1 MSTNDRFPRLE
12 ALFHQ
17 LDALD
22 PGARSALLERI
33 RAEDV
38 VLHSEVTALLEPWP
52 QTTHDEEQ
60 LDRMA
65 SAGGLAAILGRR
77 AMPQWIGPYRILG
90 ILGQGGMGQVFEAEQ
105 LEPVRR
111 RVALKL
117 ATGVWLSDAARARFQ
132 AERQA
137 LAVLDHPNIAK
148 VFDTGDTDQG
158 QPWFAMELVDGVSIT
173 RWAAEHELSVRQ
185 RIELLLP
192 VCDAVQHA
200 HQKGLIHRDLKPAN
214 LLVSDNG
221 GLAHPRVIDFGVAKT
236 LTRPDDDPD
245 FTTRAGDV
253 LGTPEYMSP
262 EQATLG
268 EVDIDTRTDVY
279 ALGQVLY
286 ELLTARLPIDADTL
300 RGASFGELCRYIREQ
315 PVVAPSQLEALDGPM
330 STSTWRQQLRG
341 DLDQVVLKALAKDRD
356 QRYASATEF
365 ADDLRRF
372 LDDQPVLAMPP
383 RLGYRLRKFVRRNRV
398 LVAAAS
404 LAVVALLGATLLAS
418 IGLIQARESE
428 RKALASTATAERE
441 RRAAEATTE
450 FVVDLFRAANPMNGS
465 GLEVTAGDLLRHGE
479 ERIDDLS
486 GQLGIQAELLAAL
499 GGAYYG
505 LGEAVRAETLL
516 RRALAL
522 RSEGVAADPHKRAA
536 VGSRLA
542 DLLRESSQYAE
553 AEPLYRMG
561 LKTLAELGK
570 LDSGDEIVLLTGL
583 GVTLVRT
590 AKLEEAEE
598 VFRRALSLVE
608 QLPEQASGDDPVRRS
623 HRINTLGN
631 LVGLYAAQGRN
642 AEAAAMT
649 RDLLALLESVLPE
662 GHPNIAI
669 LQTNLS
675 VLLAADGELGLALDH
690 ALHSVELS
698 RDSLGPDHPRTATH
712 LFHLG
717 TMQWRVGRFE
727 AAAASLEEAVSIY
740 GGVYGEGHHDL
751 IRPLL
756 RLAQVRLQQANP
768 TLALALGEQAMALLE
783 RQDQSA
789 LAFDVTLVWID
800 LARLQLDVGNTE
812 AALRLASRATEQTGS
827 GVEVA
832 RARALMLQ
840 ALMDAQAGHI
850 DKARAQLSEAEAL
863 AGCTGSRCVLD
874 HPVNGTIRAEVL
886 AGLGDLRAAAPR
898 TEEAIAGPGWVA
910 WMLDLDPLKPLR
922 ERPEWPEIEAQL
934 KSRLQPDEPMNH
946 ASPR

>member
-1 MSTNDRFPRLE
+1 VRDLSSSDRFRRLE

-17 LDALD
+17 LDALE
-22 PGARSALLERI
+22 PSARAARLERI

-38 VLHSEVTALLEPWP
+38 LLHSEVTALLEPSP

-60 LDRMA
+60 LDRMS
-65 SAGGLAAILGRR
+65 SAGGLAASLGRR
-77 AMPQWIGPYRILG
+77 GMPESIGPYRILG
-90 ILGQGGMGQVFEAEQ
+90 LLGEGGMGQVFEAEQ
-105 LEPVRR
+105 QEPVRR

-148 VFDTGDTDQG
+148 VFDTGDTDDG

-173 RWAAEHELSVRQ
+173 CWAVAHDLSVRQ
-185 RIELLLP
+185 RIELMLP

-221 GLAHPRVIDFGVAKT
+221 GLGHPRVIDFGVAKT
-236 LTRPDDDPD
+236 MTRPDDDPD
-245 FTTRAGDV
+245 FATRAGDV

-286 ELLTARLPIDADTL
+286 ELLTGRLPIDADTL

-315 PVVAPSQLEALDGPM
+315 PVIAPSQLPAVDGPM
-330 STSTWRQQLRG
+330 SASAWRQQLRG
-341 DLDQVVLKALAKDRD
+341 DLDRVVLKALAKDRD
-356 QRYASATEF
+356 QRYASVTAF

-383 RLGYRLRKFVRRNRV
+383 RVGYRLRKFVRRNRV
-398 LVAAAS
+398 LVVAAG
-404 LAVVALLGATLLAS
+404 LVVVALLGATVLAS
-418 IGLIQARESE
+418 LGLMEARESE
-428 RKALASTATAERE
+428 RRALASAATAERE
-441 RRAAEATTE
+441 RLAAEATTE
-450 FVVDLFRAANPMNGS
+450 FVVNLFRAANPMNES
-465 GLEVTAGDLLRHGE
+465 GPEVTAGDLLRQGE

-486 GQLGIQAELLAAL
+486 GQPGIQAELLAAL

-505 LGEAVRAETLL
+505 LDEAERAETML

-522 RSEGVAADPHKRAA
+522 RSEGVAADLHKRAA

-542 DLLRESSQYAE
+542 DLLRESSQHSE
-553 AEPLYRMG
+553 AEQLYRMG
-561 LKTLAELGK
+561 LTTLAELGK
-570 LDSGDEIVLLTGL
+570 LDSADEIVLLTGL
-583 GVTLVRT
+583 GVTLIRT
-590 AKLEEAEE
+590 AKLDEAEQ

-608 QLPEQASGDDPVRRS
+608 LLPEEPSGDDQVRRS

-649 RDLLALLESVLPE
+649 RDLIAQLQSVLPE
-662 GHPNIAI
+662 GHPNIAV
-669 LQTNLS
+669 LYTNLS
-675 VLLAADGELGLALDH
+675 VLLANDGELGSALDH
-690 ALHSVELS
+690 ALRSVDLG
-698 RDSLGPDHPRTATH
+698 RDSLGLDHPRTATH

-717 TMQWRVGRFE
+717 TLQWRLGRFE
-727 AAAASLEEAVSIY
+727 AAAASLEEAISIY
-740 GGVYGEGHHDL
+740 GRVYGKKHHDL

-756 RLAQVRLQQANP
+756 RLAQVRMQQANL
-768 TLALALGEQAMALLE
+768 TLALDLAKQAAAVLE
-783 RQDQSA
+783 VQDQGA
-789 LAFDVTLVWID
+789 LAFDASLTWID
-800 LARLQLDVGNTE
+800 LARLRLDTGDPA
-812 AALRLASRATEQTGS
+812 AALRLA
-827 GVEVA
+827 A
-832 RARALMLQ
+832 RAAEGTGPAVDVTRARVLLFRALL
-840 ALMDAQAGHI
+840 DAHAGHI
-850 DKARAQLSEAEAL
+850 GKARAELTEAEAL
-863 AGCTGSRCVLD
+863 AGCTGSGCVLD
-874 HPVNGTIRAEVL
+874 QPVDGTIRAEVL
-886 AGLGDLRAAAPR
+886 ARLGDLEAAALR
-898 TEEAIAGPGWVA
+898 IDDAVAGPGWTS
-910 WMLDLDPLKPLR
+910 WMLQLNDLTPLR
-922 ERPEWPEIEAQL
+922 ERPEWSRIEAGL
-934 KSRLQPDEPMNH
+934 ERRL
-946 ASPR
+946 